1 MVNSTGKKS
10 KLHSLFNM
18 VHWNSQ
24 LSTGTTR
31 QKHEND
37 TKPEP
42 EIPIWCLS
50 VGHVAE
56 RCRRRQDGTKH
67 EAPKTLIY
75 LEIPSSKLTWQWNI
89 YNLKMYFP
97 LNMWIFH
104 LSCSFTAFFV
114 TKVWPELT
122 WKCTLDWL
130 KVYGGKHPW
139 NQQLAPENGW
149 LAYDRFLLG
158 PSLFSGA
165 LAVSFR
171 ECIHEKIVHP
181 SEKMGG
187 ISNEFAPL
195 WSGVNLSSPKKTSYN
210 SICGSGSPWNK
221 YHGTIYRCSS
231 LEHHG
236 TTWDVPGS

>member
-1 MVNSTGKKS
+1 MKPTFWASIDEPSSWKGAFALRFVPIQEICLLPPNLVVQDPGVEISMPGATDWKHIPNRWTSWTLNHLNSMVNSTGKKS

-37 TKPEP
+37 TKPEA

-104 LSCSFTAFFV
+104 LSC
-114 TKVWPELT
+114 
-122 WKCTLDWL
+122 
-130 KVYGGKHPW
+130 
-139 NQQLAPENGW
+139 
-149 LAYDRFLLG
+149 
-158 PSLFSGA
+158 
-165 LAVSFR
+165 
-171 ECIHEKIVHP
+171 
-181 SEKMGG
+181 
-187 ISNEFAPL
+187 
-195 WSGVNLSSPKKTSYN
+195 
-210 SICGSGSPWNK
+210 
-221 YHGTIYRCSS
+221 
-231 LEHHG
+231 
-236 TTWDVPGS
+236 